1 MPNIPINCNDQGGK
15 LYAGSRDN
23 MQAVGT
29 ACVATNR
36 YYSTRIITLT
46 SAFKKHHKFYISLFI
61 GNILHEKV

>member
-1 MPNIPINCNDQGGK
+1 MPNIPINCNDQGSK

-29 ACVATNR
+29 AHMATNS
-36 YYSTRIITLT
+36 YYSTKIITLT
-46 SAFKKHHKFYISLFI
+46 SAFKKYHKFYMLLFI